1 MAEDM
6 QRLVVSLEARIDSFE
21 KALNRA
27 TGVANDRTKKIEDRF
42 KSANSKMIA
51 GMSGMGKAALLN
63 QLATERMTM
72 GMSSFATAAPAAGA
86 AARRLSGDLTAASS
100 SSLGMGTALGT
111 LGAYLTVSELKD
123 YSDGWQTI
131 QRTIAGGEA
140 VFGMRLRSAEELNK
154 LANDSRVDNEAY
166 AKLYVRTAAATR
178 ELGAS
183 EEDVAKVTTT
193 VSKALKLGSASASE
207 QASVMLQLSQALTKG
222 KLDGDEFRTVMENAS
237 VIQELLADKLKVS
250 RGEIIRM
257 AADGKI
263 SVQALFTAMLEGGDK
278 VDRIFNKMPATIE
291 ESFTVLR
298 NSVEQYIGSMNK
310 ATGASEKVTGVVAL
324 AARNIETMGDAALV
338 LAAGMLA
345 AFSPAIIGSIGSM
358 GLAIGGL
365 VASTGPF
372 GLMLAALAAGHTA
385 YALFGTDIKVTTD
398 GAVTLK
404 DRVDAL
410 TQSLNANRAAAEAN
424 SRFATIGPRGGSRIP
439 PANVNAEKD
448 RSILTTGRRGV
459 ASQMRLDERQI
470 ALGRGF
476 ADSTVTL
483 NELDKKPNYP
493 SSPDTKQ
500 DKRTDY
506 ERETFDIQKRT
517 AALIAQADVIGS
529 STLVL
534 ERAKVQRELL
544 TAAEETAK
552 KTGIAITPQQLADID
567 QLAIKY
573 AGVSAQV
580 EYLNALQG
588 QKDAGDKLRDEIAL
602 IGLQG
607 EELEKARIQQ
617 ELLNAAKK
625 AGVEITPALL
635 AQNEAIAE
643 QNAHLKHQLEV
654 IADIRNESADALKS
668 FISDMREGKSAT
680 EALGNALNKMADKLI
695 DMAVNG
701 LVESALGALVN
712 GGGTGGTGGA
722 SGASGILSLLGFANG
737 GVMVPG
743 KGAASL
749 PRFASGGVSRSAAI
763 FGEAGPE
770 AAVPLPDG
778 RSIPVTLRMPSMPS
792 VAQSQT
798 APNLS
803 LSLNIDARGATP
815 ETSAR
820 LKSELVPTIQK
831 VVRSEV
837 NQLFDRSSRFARTGI

>member
-6 QRLVVSLEARIDSFE
+6 QRLVVSLEARIDQFS
-21 KALNRA
+21 KALDKA
-27 TGVANDRTKKIEDRF
+27 TGVADSRMKKIEDRF
-42 KSANSKMIA
+42 KSANTKMVA

-298 NSVEQYIGSMNK
+298 NSVEQYIGQMNK
-310 ATGASEKVTGVVAL
+310 ATGASEKVTNVVAL

-345 AFSPAIIGSIGSM
+345 AFSPAIIGSVGTM

-372 GLMLAALAAGHTA
+372 GLMLAALASGHTA
-385 YALFGTDIKVTTD
+385 YQLFGADIKLSTD
-398 GAVTLK
+398 GVVTLK
-404 DRVDAL
+404 DRIDAL
-410 TQSLNANRAAAEAN
+410 TQSITLNGEAANANRGFKGFN
-424 SRFATIGPRGGSRIP
+424 PRGGMGPGPGNKGPSDQL
-439 PANVNAEKD
+439 AA
-448 RSILTTGRRGV
+448 
-459 ASQMRLDERQI
+459 DERQI

-500 DKRTDY
+500 GKRTDY

-567 QLAIKY
+567 QLSIKY
-573 AGVSAQV
+573 ANVSAQV

-588 QKDAGDKLRDEIAL
+588 QRDAGDKLRDEIAL

-701 LVESALGALVN
+701 LVESALGGLVN

-722 SGASGILSLLGFANG
+722 SGASGILSLFGFANG
-737 GVMVPG
+737 GVMVTG
-743 KGAASL
+743 RGHASL

-792 VAQSQT
+792 VAQSQA

-820 LKSELVPTIQK
+820 LKSELVPTIQR

-837 NQLFDRSSRFARTGI
+837 NQLFDRSNRFARTGI